1 MSSLNRVQIIG
12 HLGRDPEIRAMQSGD
27 KVATINVAVSEKWT
41 DRNSGERREKTEW
54 VRCVAFGKLA
64 ETMERYLA
72 KGSKVYCE
80 GKFSTRKWTDQS
92 GQDRYST
99 EVVMQGFDGK
109 LVMLDGPKQG
119 GDRQEQRSAHA
130 SGHDNGFGSPE
141 RNQAPVD
148 DLDSEIPF

>member
-12 HLGRDPEIRAMQSGD
+12 NLGRDPEIRQTQAGD
-27 KVATINVAVSEKWT
+27 KVATINVAITEKWT
-41 DRNSGERREKTEW
+41 DRNSGERRERTEW

-64 ETMERYLA
+64 ETMERYLT

-99 EVVMQGFDGK
+99 EVVLQGFDGK
-109 LVMLDGPKQG
+109 LVMLDSRQG
-119 GDRQEQRSAHA
+119 GERQEPQQRQEPQEQGGGNAYHA
-130 SGHDNGFGSPE
+130 L
-141 RNQAPVD
+141 D
-148 DLDSEIPF
+148 DAIPFAPCR

>member
-12 HLGRDPEIRAMQSGD
+12 NLGRDPEIRQTQAGD
-27 KVATINVAVSEKWT
+27 KVATINVAITEKWT
-41 DRNSGERREKTEW
+41 DRNSGERRERTEW

-64 ETMERYLA
+64 ETMERYLT

-92 GQDRYST
+92 GKDRYST

-109 LVMLDGPKQG
+109 LVMLDSKQG
-119 GDRQEQRSAHA
+119 GEREDTSPAAQEQYAQQQTA
-130 SGHDNGFGSPE
+130 
-141 RNQAPVD
+141 
-148 DLDSEIPF
+148 DLDDEIPF

>member
-12 HLGRDPEIRAMQSGD
+12 NLGRDPEIRQTQAGD
-27 KVATINVAVSEKWT
+27 KVATISVAVTEQWR
-41 DRNSGERREKTEW
+41 DRNSGEQRERTEW
-54 VRCVAFGKLA
+54 VRCVAFGQLA
-64 ETMERYLA
+64 DIMERYLR

-109 LVMLDGPKQG
+109 LVMLDGAPRDGGQQQSQQG
-119 GDRQEQRSAHA
+119 SY
-130 SGHDNGFGSPE
+130 SP
-141 RNQAPVD
+141 PSSD
-148 DLDSEIPF
+148 DLNDEIPW